1 VADFSS
7 AEMEVATR
15 RMWFD
20 LHPRR
25 QTGNIATESGQTGY
39 IATKSGFGLRLGKHI
54 CIGGLAC
61 PKKQPKPTYQPK
73 LLYGGRYGDMG
84 LLEML

>member
-7 AEMEVATR
+7 AEMEEAAR

-25 QTGNIATESGQTGY
+25 QTGYIATEIGQTGY
-39 IATKSGFGLRLGKHI
+39 IVTESGFGLRLGKHI
-54 CIGGLAC
+54 RIGGLAC
-61 PKKQPKPTYQPK
+61 PKKTA
-73 LLYGGRYGDMG
+73 
-84 LLEML
+84 